1 VILGLEKGYTV
12 ADTNNLA
19 GLDATQSVSALGLRW
34 AALRGMLTSPLIMTE
49 DQRPLREELLREIGT
64 IEQDFSALPS
74 RNTMEIWAKIDIAKS
89 ALQERAPAEQAWLVD
104 LLSSVQGDL
113 QAFQPNLPSKPQAGP
128 TGPTGRSTAN
138 LTRSQS
144 SRPED
149 NATPATEGGASS
161 AA

>member
-1 VILGLEKGYTV
+1 
-12 ADTNNLA
+12 
-19 GLDATQSVSALGLRW
+19 
-34 AALRGMLTSPLIMTE
+34 MLTSPLIMTE

-89 ALQERAPAEQAWLVD
+89 ALQERAPEEQAWLID

-128 TGPTGRSTAN
+128 TGRSTAN

-149 NATPATEGGASS
+149 NAAPATEGGASS